1 MVTVKE
7 KKRKF
12 SGFGHKTRAKVYAGV
27 YRRVSNRYVDLERR
41 KDAHVVIVREKRK
54 R

>member
-1 MVTVKE
+1 MT

-12 SGFGHKTRAKVYAGV
+12 SGFGYKTRAKVYAGV

-41 KDAHVVIVREKRK
+41 KDAHVVYVRGKKRK